1 MDIMSGFQP
10 DHGSSNLPIRSKIR
24 EVKSIWIGNSV
35 LVEWRCEVPQ
45 VVGSIPTK
53 LGFRPCSLTM

>member
-24 EVKSIWIGNSV
+24 EVKSIWIGSSV
-35 LVEWRCEVPQ
+35 GRAN
-45 VVGSIPTK
+45 G
-53 LGFRPCSLTM
+53 